1 MTSTHTTQINL
12 SKHHN
17 NSPSQVTTKF
27 GIKLL
32 RVKFTLQRDEANFKE
47 TWNWYIYIP
56 FFKVQ
61 TEEDED
67 DKRKLIFVVED
78 EKPVRKLAPLL
89 SFYFSILRHNVYVHR
104 GTQCLEK
111 LNLVSFAGSCK
122 FHPQSVSWF

>member
-1 MTSTHTTQINL
+1 MFS
-12 SKHHN
+12 
-17 NSPSQVTTKF
+17 
-27 GIKLL
+27 
-32 RVKFTLQRDEANFKE
+32 DEAQEAVEFLSSWKTQRSVKDGFAQTSEIITYEANVQSVHKVNQE
-47 TWNWYIYIP
+47 
-56 FFKVQ
+56 VQ

-122 FHPQSVSWF
+122 FHPQSVS